1 MLPRIASLT
10 LLSLFC
16 APLWAA
22 DCPPLLKDQG
32 ELQQLRSKDRIDLCQ
47 RFAGK
52 PLLVVNTA
60 SKCGFTP
67 QYKGLENVWQQ
78 YKDKGLVVLGFPC
91 NQFGKQEPGDEG
103 AISEFCELNFGVSFP
118 LFKKI
123 DVNGSDAHPLY
134 VQLKK
139 RAPGLLGS
147 QGIKWNFTKF
157 LIGKDGQVVKRF
169 APTTKPEEL
178 TAEIEALLK

>member
-1 MLPRIASLT
+1 MSNELFDIPVTTIKGEQKT
-10 LLSLFC
+10 L
-16 APLWAA
+16 A
-22 DCPPLLKDQG
+22 DFG
-32 ELQQLRSKDRIDLCQ
+32 
-47 RFAGK
+47 GK
-52 PLLVVNTA
+52 AVLVVNTA

-67 QYKGLENVWQQ
+67 QYQGLENLWQQ

-91 NQFGKQEPGDEG
+91 NQFGKQEPGNEG

-123 DVNGSDAHPLY
+123 DVNGAAAHPLY

-147 QGIKWNFTKF
+147 QGVKWNFTKF
-157 LIGKDGQVVKRF
+157 LVSADGKVIKRF
-169 APTTKPEEL
+169 APTTKPEDL
-178 TAEIEALLK
+178 TTEIEALLK